1 MKEAFIR
8 FNNRTHKYETS
19 TDGINYND
27 FSSYVSKERLI
38 QYIKDMKNLGILT
51 EYKFIFLE
59 DIS

>member
-27 FSSYVSKERLI
+27 FSPYVSKERLI
-38 QYIKDMKNLGILT
+38 QYVNYHEAKDFVASVKWFTRLS
-51 EYKFIFLE
+51 Y
-59 DIS
+59 